1 MRVFLRSRDFDQ
13 MLCDLLSRFSVTP
26 ISWKVSASAS
36 KMEPFPHTV
45 TCHCGDLRGSFGYSD
60 ATIKVW
66 DCNCSDCSMRGNA
79 HFIIPGDAFQL
90 EGSDEEYR
98 AKTILYLW
106 GTKTAQRRFCKRCG
120 ILPWYVP
127 RSNPDGIAI
136 TFACV
141 NFAEGNTPKVD
152 KCHYDGINW
161 EKSRAE
167 SGISKESK
175 ENY

>member
-1 MRVFLRSRDFDQ
+1 MAAAKQDGAFDASKAMRVHDHR
-13 MLCDLLSRFSVTP
+13 
-26 ISWKVSASAS
+26 
-36 KMEPFPHTV
+36 HTV
-45 TCHCGDLRGSFGYSD
+45 TCHCGDVRGSFRYSD

-79 HFIIPGDAFQL
+79 HFVIPGNSFHI
-90 EGSDEEYR
+90 EGSRGDYQ
-98 AKTILYLW
+98 AKTTLYLW

-127 RSNPDGIAI
+127 RSNPDGVAI
-136 TFACV
+136 TYACATFAKDD
-141 NFAEGNTPKVD
+141 TPQIE

-161 EKSRAE
+161 EKSHAE

-175 ENY
+175 EEES